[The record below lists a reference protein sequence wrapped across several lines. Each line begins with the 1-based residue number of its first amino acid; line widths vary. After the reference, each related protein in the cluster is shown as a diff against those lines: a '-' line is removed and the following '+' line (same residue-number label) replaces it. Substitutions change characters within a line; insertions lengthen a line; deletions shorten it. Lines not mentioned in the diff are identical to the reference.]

1 MKNKEFFP
9 KSWHQFYFII
19 TPEEFEL
26 IFSEMPTVFVAQK
39 EVEKPLQAV
48 PKTQVIAKYKT
59 FYHSVL
65 HKKCE
70 KNLIEGWFQEEI
82 IDDLAKVQ
90 ALPIAEADKHRYVF
104 QSVLPAEPY
113 INLSPFDLMYLADKE
128 QVSLSYHNPKGT
140 LGMQLSY
147 PKSVAWHYTQ
157 IEKTDDF
164 PMRKIYDSLTAQIK
178 KICQKAKVKRGENIF
193 KPNLWISQN
202 AKNQIN
208 SNAYLQENNLI
219 FI

>member
-65 HKKCE
+65 YKKCE
-70 KNLIEGWFQEEI
+70 QNLIEGWFQEEI
-82 IDDLAKVQ
+82 IDDLAKIQVE
-90 ALPIAEADKHRYVF
+90 PIAEADKHRYVF

-113 INLSPFDLMYLADKE
+113 INLSPFDLMYLADKK

-178 KICQKAKVKRGENIF
+178 KICQKAKIQRGGNIF

-202 AKNQIN
+202 AKKQIN
-208 SNAYLQENNLI
+208 SNAYLQENNLT